1 MTDFNTKAFED
12 RLHRIGKE
20 VQSFFE
26 NLVSED
32 ELDVFSPKA
41 DFVQTSEGFE
51 ILMDLPGLTK
61 SDIKVELTD
70 AMLTIKGE
78 RTINETD
85 LQVAWLRRERHYGSF
100 SRSFPVPV
108 PVSKSDV
115 SAQFKDGVLKILIK
129 AEDMGPQDT
138 TIDID

>member
-1 MTDFNTKAFED
+1 MAEFNTKAFED
-12 RLHRIGKE
+12 QLHRIGKE

-51 ILMDLPGLTK
+51 ILLDLPGLTK
-61 SDIKVELTD
+61 SDIKVELVDT
-70 AMLTIKGE
+70 MLTIRGE
-78 RTINETD
+78 RTIEESEHQ
-85 LQVAWLRRERHYGSF
+85 LSWLRRERHYGRF
-100 SRSFPVPV
+100 SRTFPIPV
-108 PVSKSDV
+108 QVSKSDIT
-115 SAQFKDGVLKILIK
+115 AQFRDGVLKVTVRAASFD
-129 AEDMGPQDT
+129 AEDT